1 MISLVGKAELKSRTV
16 LIMALLSGLLITN
29 GVQSKTDDQGHHRS
43 THNQQLVKAWTD
55 TPILI
60 PDKKRTRG
68 FKRLTLKGMHA
79 DQATVYPADVQESWS
94 DAVPDNVIE
103 VKNRGGKKGGY
114 HWIGAVSEQ
123 ENQIR
128 SVATVIYFPNP
139 GPAPRPMLSLQK
151 SALEISPVKLPREH
165 QHFRA
170 GESWDFNV
178 RLNGKPLQNSQ
189 IIFETENKTRQL
201 LKTNEDGLVSIA
213 FPYDFPDKTEK
224 VNQDG
229 HGGHER
235 RKKAGFV
242 VTVEHGAEGK
252 QFISH
257 FNYHYTTG
265 AFYNKNLALGVGF
278 ALFGM
283 ITAAP
288 LLRKSRKGGKA

>member
-1 MISLVGKAELKSRTV
+1 MVT
-16 LIMALLSGLLITN
+16 ALSIGLLMTTA
-29 GVQSKTDDQGHHRS
+29 VHSKTSDHSHHDLHDNASKTR
-43 THNQQLVKAWTD
+43 WTD
-55 TPILI
+55 APLLAV
-60 PDKKRTRG
+60 DKKRTRG
-68 FKRLTLKGMHA
+68 FKRITLKDMHA
-79 DQATVYPADVQESWS
+79 DQVTVYPSDVQESWS

-123 ENQIR
+123 ENQVR
-128 SVATVIYFPNP
+128 SAATVIYFPNP

-151 SALEISPVKLPREH
+151 SALDISPVKLPREH

-178 RLNGKPLQNSQ
+178 SLNGKPLQNSQ
-189 IIFETENKTRQL
+189 IIFETENKTRQA
-201 LKTNEDGLVSIA
+201 LKTNEDGLVSIT
-213 FPYDFPDKTEK
+213 FPDDFPEKTET
-224 VNQDG
+224 VNEDG

-242 VTVEHGAEGK
+242 LTVEHENEGK
-252 QFISH
+252 QYLSH

-288 LLRKSRKGGKA
+288 LLRKTRKGDKA